1 MSQDSP
7 GGDEREW
14 SGIRYHQQRL
24 PTATSLTMRLP
35 LLLLCLTGLLINVS
49 HAETALPP
57 PDCSHCKERLLSLA
71 ELRKNL
77 PAEWRLDTEREPVFG
92 GEILVVQAGR
102 EHAQT
107 LLLVHGLGQNGFT
120 DWLPVMPDLASR
132 YHVIT
137 LDLPGFGYSANPG
150 GKYSPANYAR
160 VLSWLLS
167 RHAKGEAIVAGHSMG
182 GAVSLRLASDFPQ
195 QIGKLILVDAA
206 GILQRTAFVKHSANA
221 RMPLEAR
228 GGPAILQGAVAR
240 LRDLGNS
247 AIERALGLPDPTR
260 MLNSHDTVWTALLG
274 TRTNLNAAMA
284 LVEEDFSAAIH
295 TLPHPAWVIWG
306 EEDRIAPLRTGH
318 LLARR
323 LPRAQLLTLPGV
335 GHTPMEV
342 ASAPVFL
349 RLLNQALAS
358 EPTAALPVIAGQA
371 DLVCRGEHGK
381 QYSGRFRRVLIEGC
395 YGVQLRDISAQSMV
409 IRDAIVEMHN
419 IRLQGEGLG
428 LEVVNSEL
436 MATGGEISSQIAIR
450 LDNARVDLAGF
461 VLDAQRHAVEV
472 QRSSRLIGSANAIR
486 SPAYRGYWQGV
497 TVIEAGVLA
506 P

>member
-1 MSQDSP
+1 M
-7 GGDEREW
+7 
-14 SGIRYHQQRL
+14 RL
-24 PTATSLTMRLP
+24 PT
-35 LLLLCLTGLLINVS
+35 LLLCLTTLLANLS
-49 HAETALPP
+49 HAEVSTPATA
-57 PDCSHCKERLLSLA
+57 CSHCKERLLSLA
-71 ELRKNL
+71 ELRKHL

-92 GEILVVQAGR
+92 SEILVVQAGR

-120 DWLPVMPDLASR
+120 DWLPVMPALASR

-167 RHAKGEAIVAGHSMG
+167 RHAKGQAIVAGHSMG
-182 GAVSLRLASDFPQ
+182 GAVSLRLASEYPQ
-195 QIGKLILVDAA
+195 QIGKLILIDAA

-228 GGPAILQGAVAR
+228 GGPAILQGAMAR
-240 LRDLGNS
+240 LRDLGNT
-247 AIERALGLPDPTR
+247 AMEKALGLPDPTR
-260 MLNSHDTVWTALLG
+260 ALNSHDTVWNALLG

-295 TLPHPAWVIWG
+295 TLPHATWVIWG

-335 GHTPMEV
+335 GHTPMEQ
-342 ASAPVFL
+342 ASASLLLPVL
-349 RLLNQALAS
+349 EQALNS
-358 EPTAALPVIAGQA
+358 EPYPVSPSLPGEA
-371 DLVCRGEHGK
+371 DLVCREEHGK

-395 YGVQLRDISAQSMV
+395 YGVQLRDISAQSMQ
-409 IRDAIVEMHN
+409 IRDAIVDMRN
-419 IRLQGEGLG
+419 VRLQGDRLG
-428 LEVVNSEL
+428 LEVINSEL
-436 MATGGEISSQIAIR
+436 LATGGEISGDVALR
-450 LDNARVDLAGF
+450 MDNARVDLAGF
-461 VLDAQRHAVEV
+461 VLDAQRHAVEA

-486 SPAYRGYWQGV
+486 SPAYTGYWQGV
-497 TVIEAGVLA
+497 EVIEAGVLA